1 MQFWSICLTGNVN
14 LVVLLP
20 DFLYFGLFFFSPITS
35 DDPQELVEMMQKI
48 LRADEI
54 TKIQVLG
61 KGKRKRIEMIFSET
75 EDSDLDKEEVSF
87 CLSVPDIGRSVME
100 LNGL

>member
-1 MQFWSICLTGNVN
+1 MLW
-14 LVVLLP
+14 P
-20 DFLYFGLFFFSPITS
+20 FFFFPITS

-61 KGKRKRIEMIFSET
+61 KGKRKRIEMIFSES

-87 CLSVPDIGRSVME
+87 CLSVSDTGMSVM
-100 LNGL
+100 